1 MITKEY
7 FPAFMMF
14 SFASKILKGININT
28 RDKKVPSSIEV
39 FIRVEAP
46 SSDGRISFENI
57 KNIVL
62 GVTNNTTNSIMKIKN
77 SIKLRIFPFPGL
89 KSAVFE
95 SVNIKNTNKKTDA
108 KGITINSSST
118 DKTMKATIVT

>member
-7 FPAFMMF
+7 FPDFMMF

-28 RDKKVPSSIEV
+28 RDKKV
-39 FIRVEAP
+39 P